1 MSLQN
6 MADCADD
13 LAARAASLQP
23 MLEAALE
30 SCSKGSAL
38 HNELVAMKC
47 AVAGIKMQ
55 GIKLHSLAGTA
66 RMTGDLPPRGR
77 IEALPLFQPPGQQQ
91 RTLSADELMNRF
103 PDHRSAA
110 ANDHTLDD

>member
-1 MSLQN
+1 

-38 HNELVAMKC
+38 HNDLVAMKC
-47 AVAGIKMQ
+47 AVTGIKMQ

-66 RMTGDLPPRGR
+66 RMTGDLPAARALAP

-91 RTLSADELMNRF
+91 RTLSADELMHRF